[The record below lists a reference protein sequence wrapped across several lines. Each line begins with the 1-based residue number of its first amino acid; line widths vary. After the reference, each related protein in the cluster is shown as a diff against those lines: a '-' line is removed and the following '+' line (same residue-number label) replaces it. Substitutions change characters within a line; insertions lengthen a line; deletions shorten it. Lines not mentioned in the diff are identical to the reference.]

1 MNAQE
6 LFIGH
11 LLPIAATI
19 AVLWLVYRVLFRE
32 SNRLLFNRF
41 FLLTSM
47 LLALAMPLLGL
58 LSGMEAPQ
66 MVTLKQNM
74 FNGMILNEVVVTPD
88 GEPILPEVMVT
99 TTTAPSRFSWW
110 QVIGGIYLIGVGVM
124 MLLFLFKLGKLVVL
138 IIRSPKRK
146 MSSCTA
152 VFTGREQGS
161 FSFFRYAFF
170 PNENVDPD
178 IMRHELSHIRHHHS
192 WDILFAELMMILQ
205 WFNPF
210 IYLYKKELQSLHEY
224 QADRDVVATGV
235 DKKNYMM
242 LILQQCTAV
251 DFSGMSNNFSLIL
264 TKKRIKMITKNE
276 KAKGLWWRLLAT
288 LPVLALLM
296 IANTKVTAQEQKAD
310 AIKKDVL
317 TIQMGDFELF
327 NDDGT
332 QMQLKDTVVYY
343 EDGTYTKFESSE
355 AVDPFTGELRK
366 TFTLKN
372 YTAEGTPN
380 PNINFTIREVEKHG
394 DTMLYSM
401 DPFTISGD
409 IINQLKN
416 KIMTDEDINVEVTNV
431 GIDSSFQA
439 VKEDLYQTLK
449 NKSVGDSIY
458 QVVEQMPEFPGGVE
472 AMMQYVVDNVK
483 YPQDAINEGK
493 SGRVFVSF
501 VVEKDGRVSNVK
513 VMKGVC
519 ESIDKE
525 AVRVVSSMPRW
536 YAGMHKGE
544 PVRVRYM
551 MPIKFQARD
560 LTGDGETDAA
570 MVRME
575 DENGHS
581 YHIDRSVETDNQRKA
596 GMKPDKN
603 GVYQIVEE
611 MPQYPGGEKAMME
624 YVAKNVAYP
633 QEARD
638 KEISGRVFVSF
649 VVEKDGSIGEVKV
662 MRGIGGGCDEEAVRV
677 IKGMP
682 KWKPGKQE
690 GKPVRVSYMMPINF
704 KLSDGQES
712 KGSLANTAYMGKG
725 TGTKDGVTYTMRMTM
740 EFESNTTGYFVMTLN
755 SQKKNEKAQVE
766 FEDVGL
772 PFTYTF
778 DGKSSGSIQPTNPDG
793 SQLGEMP
800 ATPYGFIINKDNTIQ
815 VNFYDLKDDIGVDKI
830 VFKKVGKNTTTPNG
844 WPVN

>member
-1 MNAQE
+1 MKAQE
-6 LFIGH
+6 LIIGH
-11 LLPIAATI
+11 LLPIAATV
-19 AVLWLVYRVLFRE
+19 AVFWLVYRLLFRN
-32 SNRLLFNRF
+32 SNRLFFNRF
-41 FLLTSM
+41 FLLTS
-47 LLALAMPLLGL
+47 LLIALAMPLLGL
-58 LSGMEAPQ
+58 LSGMESQQ
-66 MVTLKQNM
+66 MVVLKQNLFGGGIM
-74 FNGMILNEVVVTPD
+74 LSEVIVTPD
-88 GEPILPEVMVT
+88 GQPVLPEVTVT
-99 TTTAPSRFSWW
+99 TNATPSRFSLW
-110 QVIGGIYLIGVGVM
+110 QVVGGIYLIGVGVM
-124 MLLFLFKLGKLVVL
+124 TLLFLFKLGKLVAL

-146 MSSCTA
+146 MSGCTA

-178 IMRHELSHIRHHHS
+178 IMRHEMSHISHRHS
-192 WDILFAELMMILQ
+192 YDILFAEVMMILQ

-210 IYLYKKELQSLHEY
+210 VYLYKKELQSLHEY

-251 DFSGMSNNFSLIL
+251 DFSKMSNNFSLIL

-288 LPVLALLM
+288 LPVLAILM
-296 IANTKVTAQEQKAD
+296 IANTKVTAQEQKSD

-366 TFTLKN
+366 TFTVKN
-372 YTAEGTPN
+372 FTAEGTPN

-394 DTMLYSM
+394 DTMMYSM

-409 IINQLKN
+409 IVNKLKN

-458 QVVEQMPEFPGGVE
+458 QIVDEMPQFPGGE
-472 AMMQYVVDNVK
+472 AAMMKFVANNVK
-483 YPQDAINEGK
+483 YPQEAKDKEID
-493 SGRVFVSF
+493 GRVFVSF
-501 VVEKDGRVSNVK
+501 VVEKDGSVSNVK
-513 VMKGVC
+513 VMRGIGGGC
-519 ESIDKE
+519 DEE
-525 AVRVVSSMPRW
+525 AVRVISAMPKW
-536 YAGMHKGE
+536 KPGIKDGK
-544 PVRVRYM
+544 PVRVSYM
-551 MPIKFQARD
+551 MP
-560 LTGDGETDAA
+560 LTFKLSDGQPTKPA
-570 MVRME
+570 
-575 DENGHS
+575 
-581 YHIDRSVETDNQRKA
+581 QKA
-596 GMKPDKN
+596 DVSKPDMKPDKN

-611 MPQYPGGEKAMME
+611 MPQYPGGEQALLK
-624 YVAKNVAYP
+624 YVSDNITYP
-633 QEARD
+633 QEAKD
-638 KEISGRVFVSF
+638 KEIQGRVFVSF
-649 VVEKDGSIGEVKV
+649 VIEKDGSVNEVKV
-662 MRGIGGGCDEEAVRV
+662 LRSIGGGCDEEAVRV

-704 KLSDGQES
+704 KLDGSTTNGLE
-712 KGSLANTAYMGKG
+712 NTSWEGVG
-725 TGTKDGVTYTMRMTM
+725 TGKKDGTNYTMSMDM
-740 EFESNTTGYFVMTLN
+740 EFESKTSGYFVMTLTA
-755 SQKKNEKAQVE
+755 SKAGSKSTV

-772 PFTYTF
+772 PFVYSF
-778 DGKSSGSIQPTNPDG
+778 DGKTIGSIQPMNPDG
-793 SQLGEMP
+793 SQLGEELP
-800 ATPYGFIINKDNTIQ
+800 CGFLVNKDGSIA
-815 VNFYDLKDDIGVDKI
+815 VSFYDLKEDVGIEQI
-830 VFKKVGKNTTTPNG
+830 VFKKVVK
-844 WPVN
+844 

>member
-6 LFIGH
+6 LIIGH

-19 AVLWLVYRVLFRE
+19 AVLWLVYRFLFRN

-58 LSGMEAPQ
+58 LSGLEVPQ
-66 MVTLKQNM
+66 MATLKQNM
-74 FNGMILNEVVVTPD
+74 FNGTTLNEVIVTPD
-88 GEPILPEVMVT
+88 GQPMLPEVMVT
-99 TTTAPSRFSWW
+99 TNTTSSRFSVW
-110 QVIGGIYLIGVGVM
+110 QVVGGLYLIGVGVM
-124 MLLFLFKLGKLVVL
+124 TLLFLFKLGKLVAL

-146 MSSCTA
+146 MDGCTA
-152 VFTGREQGS
+152 VFTGREQGP

-178 IMRHELSHIRHHHS
+178 IMRHEMSHISHHHS

-264 TKKRIKMITKNE
+264 TKKRIKMITRNE

-288 LPVLALLM
+288 LPVLAILM
-296 IANTKVTAQEQKAD
+296 IANTKVTAQEQKSD

-366 TFTLKN
+366 TFTVKN
-372 YTAEGTPN
+372 FTAEGTPN

-394 DTMLYSM
+394 DTMMYSM

-409 IINQLKN
+409 IVNKLKN
-416 KIMTDEDINVEVTNV
+416 KIMTDEDIDVEVTEV
-431 GIDSSFQA
+431 GCVDNDTVYNI
-439 VKEDLYQTLK
+439 
-449 NKSVGDSIY
+449 I
-458 QVVEQMPEFPGGVE
+458 EQMPEFPGGAE
-472 AMMQYVVDNVK
+472 AMMKFIAGNIK
-483 YPQDAINEGK
+483 YPEAAIDKNIE
-493 SGRVFVSF
+493 GRVFVSF
-501 VVEKDGRVSNVK
+501 VIEKDGSVSNVK
-513 VMKGVC
+513 VLRGIGGGC
-519 ESIDKE
+519 DEE
-525 AVRVVSSMPRW
+525 AARVISSMPKW
-536 YAGMHKGE
+536 KPGKQKGE
-544 PVRVRYM
+544 FVRVSYQI
-551 MPIKFQARD
+551 PIMFKLGQTNDEYKTTVKTVIA
-560 LTGDGETDAA
+560 GDDEHSCKASTATFP
-570 MVRME
+570 
-575 DENGHS
+575 DENMK
-581 YHIDRSVETDNQRKA
+581 DK
-596 GMKPDKN
+596 MKPNAN

-611 MPQYPGGEKAMME
+611 IPQFPGGEQKLME
-624 YVAKNVAYP
+624 HIANNINYP

-638 KEISGRVFVSF
+638 KGIEGRVFIGMVI
-649 VVEKDGSIGEVKV
+649 EKDGSVSNVKV
-662 MRGIGGGCDEEAVRV
+662 LRGIGGGCDEEAVRV
-677 IKGMP
+677 IKSMP
-682 KWKPGKQE
+682 KWKPGMMKGE
-690 GKPVRVSYMMPINF
+690 PVPVSYQIPINF
-704 KLSDGQES
+704 KLAEKQP
-712 KGSLANTAYMGKG
+712 
-725 TGTKDGVTYTMRMTM
+725 
-740 EFESNTTGYFVMTLN
+740 
-755 SQKKNEKAQVE
+755 KKK
-766 FEDVGL
+766 
-772 PFTYTF
+772 
-778 DGKSSGSIQPTNPDG
+778 
-793 SQLGEMP
+793 
-800 ATPYGFIINKDNTIQ
+800 
-815 VNFYDLKDDIGVDKI
+815 
-830 VFKKVGKNTTTPNG
+830 
-844 WPVN
+844 